1 MANELQLTE
10 AEAYEIADSFAQ
22 ASAGILDFR
31 VTNRSSLSD
40 DEATDLE
47 KCEDRLDHMVVL
59 FRGYGIRLIGAGA
72 QEAVS
77 ELKCAIAFGKNSIA
91 KINKIKTAIKIAGA
105 FVDLAVAV
113 LAKDPK
119 GIFTA
124 AEGVRTVAKS
134 STHEKEKQEG

>member
-1 MANELQLTE
+1 MANELQMTK

-22 ASAGILDFR
+22 ASARILDFR
-31 VTNRSSLSD
+31 VANRSSLSD

-47 KCEDRLDHMVVL
+47 KYEDSLDHMVVL

-77 ELKCAIAFGKNSIA
+77 ELKSEIALGKETIA
-91 KINKIKTAIKIAGA
+91 KVNKIKKVIKIAGA
-105 FVDLAVAV
+105 LVDLAVAL

-119 GIFTA
+119 GLLA
-124 AEGVRTVAKS
+124 AAKGVRTAAKGS
-134 STHEKEKQEG
+134 KDEEETQDG